1 MGGKSSEYEISH
13 TKKLM
18 IRIKTLLGRN
28 YVPLNKITI
37 SKKQLIANYHYLNG
51 LHKNLPIAPVLKSNA
66 YGHGLDLVAPLLD
79 KLNPPFFCVDSL
91 YEAYELKKLRVKTP
105 VLIMGYVAP
114 ENLKVKKL
122 NFSYAIY
129 DYHQAE
135 VLNKFQKGA
144 KIHIKVDT
152 GMHRLGIP
160 IKNLDILVKKVK
172 NLKHVQIEGLM
183 SHLSSPKTFPDY
195 TEFQI
200 KNYKIALNIL
210 EKNNINPK
218 WKHLAASGGL
228 LNYSRQLG
236 KITNLSRVG
245 ISLFGQYRT
254 NKVSKLKPVLKL
266 ITQIV
271 QLKKITEGEYVGYDK
286 AYQAKND
293 MEIAMLPIGYND
305 GLDRR
310 LTNIGVVRV
319 RKTYCPIIGKV
330 SMNITTVDVT
340 GVGAK
345 IGDIVTVFSDQLKD
359 KNSLENAAKI
369 TGTIPHDLLVH
380 LHTTAVKRVII

>member
-1 MGGKSSEYEISH
+1 MS
-13 TKKLM
+13 
-18 IRIKTLLGRN
+18 IKDLLGRK
-28 YVPLNKITI
+28 YYPLNKITI
-37 SKKQLIANYHYLNG
+37 SKKQLFVNYHCLNA
-51 LHKNLPIAPVLKSNA
+51 LHKNVPIAPVLKSNA
-66 YGHGLDLVAPLLD
+66 YGHGLNLIAPLLD
-79 KLNPPFFCVDSL
+79 KLKPPFFCVDSL

-105 VLIMGYVAP
+105 ILIMGYVAP

-122 NFSYAIY
+122 NFCYTIY

-135 VLNKFQKGA
+135 ALNKFQKGA

-160 IKNLDILVKKVK
+160 IHDLDTFIKKIK
-172 NLKHVQIEGLM
+172 NLKHIQIEGLM

-195 TEFQI
+195 TKIQI
-200 KNYKIALNIL
+200 KNYKIALKIL
-210 EKNNINPK
+210 QKNNINPK

-228 LNYSRQLG
+228 LNYGRELE

-245 ISLFGQYRT
+245 IALFGLYRT
-254 NKVSKLKPVLKL
+254 NKVSKLMPVLKL
-266 ITQIV
+266 TTQIV
-271 QLKKITEGEYVGYDK
+271 QIKKIALGQYVGYDK
-286 AYQAKND
+286 AFRAKND
-293 MEIAMLPIGYND
+293 MEIAILPIGYND

-310 LTNIGVVRV
+310 LTNIGVVKI

-330 SMNITTVDVT
+330 SMNITVVDVT

-345 IGDIVTVFSDQLKD
+345 TGNTVTVFSDKVND
-359 KNSLENAAKI
+359 KNSLENAANSS
-369 TGTIPHDLLVH
+369 GTIPHDLLVH